1 MKSGRRKAPAALKA
15 LRRDMLARIR
25 SAEWM
30 AERERDAIKDRQ
42 CEQVRPQSCASWGQI
57 LKVMR

>member
-1 MKSGRRKAPAALKA
+1 MKSGRRKDPAALKA

-30 AERERDAIKDRQ
+30 AERERDAVKDRQ
-42 CEQVRPQSCASWGQI
+42 REQVRPQSCASWGQI

>member
-1 MKSGRRKAPAALKA
+1 MKSSRRKDPAALKA

-30 AERERDAIKDRQ
+30 AERERDAVKDRQ
-42 CEQVRPQSCASWGQI
+42 REQVRPQSCASWGQI

>member
-1 MKSGRRKAPAALKA
+1 MKSGRRKDPAALKA

-30 AERERDAIKDRQ
+30 TERERDAIKDRQ
-42 CEQVRPQSCASWGQI
+42 REQVRPQSCASWGQI